1 MLGAVVLCRSASVFL
16 CFFSLEDEAEV
27 AAVCIYSAV
36 GGSGSRD
43 SRGSGCRA
51 GVGYC
56 RGRVDD
62 EEAGALPLSRSDGSS
77 VPSSCP
83 QCDTEQQLGRAMGPV
98 ELTAASHRLD
108 GTPDCSTW
116 I

>member
-1 MLGAVVLCRSASVFL
+1 MFFCV
-16 CFFSLEDEAEV
+16 FSLEDEAEV

-36 GGSGSRD
+36 GGSGGRD
-43 SRGSGCRA
+43 SRSSGCRA

-56 RGRVDD
+56 RGRGDD
-62 EEAGALPLSRSDGSS
+62 EEAGALPLSRSDGTS
-77 VPSSCP
+77 VPSCCP
-83 QCDTEQQLGRAMGPV
+83 QRSTGSEGALGRAMGPV

-108 GTPDCSTW
+108 GTPDFSTW

>member
-1 MLGAVVLCRSASVFL
+1 MCSGQLCSAGLVVFFL

-43 SRGSGCRA
+43 SRSSGCRA
-51 GVGYC
+51 GVGYS

-83 QCDTEQQLGRAMGPV
+83 QRNTGSEG
-98 ELTAASHRLD
+98 AAAGESH
-108 GTPDCSTW
+108 GTC
-116 I
+116 